1 MDVSEIRKCKE
12 EFEACLVKSMEE
24 FVDKTGVKIAG
35 ISLQRVTTLDGDV
48 YDYNV
53 TLEVEL

>member
-1 MDVSEIRKCKE
+1 MDVSEIKKCKAD
-12 EFEACLVKSMEE
+12 FEAHLIKSMEE

-53 TLEVEL
+53 TL